1 MKRGRLPLTALRSF
15 EAAGRHLSFS
25 RAAEELYVSQAAVS
39 RQIRELEALAGKPL
53 FERLH
58 RRVELTEA
66 GQELLRQLTQSFDA
80 IDHKLTEIQERPKG
94 DLVKVSTEPF
104 FAGTWLIPRLNRFHE
119 RHPGIDVAVDVST
132 RLTEFRTHEADL
144 AVRHS
149 EKRSEWP
156 RTQSRH
162 LFESPATPVAS
173 PDLLAQGPPLET
185 IADLMRHTLLHE
197 ENRDGWA
204 RWLKFAGAEDVTPGR
219 GPIFA
224 DGTLT
229 TRAAALGHGVAL
241 GDLFMNAAELREG
254 TLVQPYPVTM
264 PFGSY
269 WLVAPDL
276 AALSPAAR
284 VFVEWLVAE
293 IKAQLEWSKPPLP
306 PASSRSGRSRR
317 PPRRR

>member
-25 RAAEELYVSQAAVS
+25 RAAEELFVSQAAVS
-39 RQIRELEALAGKPL
+39 RQIRELEVQIGRPL

-58 RRVELTEA
+58 RRVVLTEA
-66 GQELLRQLTQSFDA
+66 GQDLLGHLIQAFDT
-80 IDHKLTEIQERPKG
+80 IDRKLTDIQARPRD
-94 DLVKVSTEPF
+94 DLVRVSTEPF
-104 FAGTWLIPRLNRFHE
+104 FAGSWLIPRLNRFHD

-162 LFESPATPVAS
+162 LFDSPATPVVS
-173 PDLLAQGPPLET
+173 PELLARGPPLET
-185 IADLMRHTLLHE
+185 VADLAGHTLLHE

-204 RWLKFAGAEDVTPGR
+204 RWLEAAKAENVTPGR

-241 GDLFMNAAELREG
+241 GDLFMNAAELRDG
-254 TLVQPYPVTM
+254 SLVQPYPVTL

-269 WLVAPDL
+269 WLVAPDFD
-276 AALSPAAR
+276 ALSPPAR
-284 VFVEWLVAE
+284 VFADWLVAE
-293 IKAQLEWSKPPLP
+293 IKAELKTL
-306 PASSRSGRSRR
+306 
-317 PPRRR
+317 

>member
-25 RAAEELYVSQAAVS
+25 RAAEELFVSQAAIS
-39 RQIRELEALAGKPL
+39 RQIRELEAQIGRPL

-58 RRVELTEA
+58 RRVVLTEA
-66 GQELLRQLTQSFDA
+66 GHDLLGHLTQSFDT
-80 IDHKLTEIQERPKG
+80 IDRKLTEIQARPRD
-94 DLVKVSTEPF
+94 DLVRVSTEPF
-104 FAGTWLIPRLNRFHE
+104 FAGTWLIPRLNHFHE

-162 LFESPATPVAS
+162 LFDSPATPVVS
-173 PDLLAQGPPLET
+173 PDLLAKGPPLET
-185 IADLMRHTLLHE
+185 VADLAGHTLLHE

-204 RWLKFAGAEDVTPGR
+204 RWLKVAGAESVTPGR

-241 GDLFMNAAELREG
+241 GDLFMNAAQLREG
-254 TLVQPYPVTM
+254 SLVQPYAVTL

-269 WLVAPDL
+269 WLVAPDFD
-276 AALSPAAR
+276 ALSPAAR
-284 VFVEWLVAE
+284 IFVEWLIAE
-293 IKAQLEWSKPPLP
+293 IKAEVAAL
-306 PASSRSGRSRR
+306 
-317 PPRRR
+317 

>member
-25 RAAEELYVSQAAVS
+25 RAAEELFVSQAAIS
-39 RQIRELEALAGKPL
+39 RQIRELEAQIGRSL

-58 RRVELTEA
+58 RHVVLTEA
-66 GQELLRQLTQSFDA
+66 GHDLLGHLTQSFDT
-80 IDHKLTEIQERPKG
+80 IDRKLTEIQARPRD
-94 DLVKVSTEPF
+94 DLVRVSTEPF
-104 FAGTWLIPRLNRFHE
+104 FAGTWLIPRLNHFHE

-162 LFESPATPVAS
+162 LFDSPATPVVS
-173 PDLLAQGPPLET
+173 PDLLAKGPPLET
-185 IADLMRHTLLHE
+185 VADLAGHTLLHE

-204 RWLKFAGAEDVTPGR
+204 RWLKVAGAENVTPGR

-241 GDLFMNAAELREG
+241 GDLFMNAAQLREG
-254 TLVQPYPVTM
+254 SLVQPYPVTLS
-264 PFGSY
+264 FGSY
-269 WLVAPDL
+269 WLVAPDFD
-276 AALSPAAR
+276 ALSPSARIFVDWLIAEVNAELAAR
-284 VFVEWLVAE
+284 
-293 IKAQLEWSKPPLP
+293 
-306 PASSRSGRSRR
+306 
-317 PPRRR
+317 

>member
-25 RAAEELYVSQAAVS
+25 RAAEELFVSQAAIS
-39 RQIRELEALAGKPL
+39 RQIRELEAQIGQQL

-58 RRVELTEA
+58 RRVVLTEA
-66 GQELLRQLTQSFDA
+66 GQDLLGHLTQSFDT
-80 IDHKLTEIQERPKG
+80 IDRKLTEIQARPR
-94 DLVKVSTEPF
+94 DELVRVSTEPF
-104 FAGTWLIPRLNRFHE
+104 FAGTWLIPRLNHFHR

-162 LFESPATPVAS
+162 LFDSPATPVVS
-173 PDLLAQGPPLET
+173 PDLLAKGPPLET
-185 IADLMRHTLLHE
+185 VADLVSHTLLHE

-204 RWLKFAGAEDVTPGR
+204 RWLKVAGAESVTPGR

-241 GDLFMNAAELREG
+241 GDLFMNAAQLREG
-254 TLVQPYPVTM
+254 SLVQPYPVTL

-269 WLVAPDL
+269 WMVAPDFD
-276 AALSPAAR
+276 ALSPSAR
-284 VFVEWLVAE
+284 IFADWLIAE
-293 IKAQLEWSKPPLP
+293 VRAELEAL
-306 PASSRSGRSRR
+306 
-317 PPRRR
+317 

>member
-25 RAAEELYVSQAAVS
+25 RAAEELFVSQAAIS
-39 RQIRELEALAGKPL
+39 RQIRELEAQIGRSL

-58 RRVELTEA
+58 RRVVLTEA
-66 GQELLRQLTQSFDA
+66 GHDLLGHLTQSFDT
-80 IDHKLTEIQERPKG
+80 IDRKLTEIQARPRD
-94 DLVKVSTEPF
+94 DLVRVSTEPF

-162 LFESPATPVAS
+162 LFDSPATPVVS
-173 PDLLAQGPPLET
+173 PDLLAKGPPLET
-185 IADLMRHTLLHE
+185 VADLASHTLLHE

-204 RWLKFAGAEDVTPGR
+204 RWLKVAGAESVTPGR

-241 GDLFMNAAELREG
+241 GDLFMNAAQLREG
-254 TLVQPYPVTM
+254 SLVQPYPVTL

-269 WLVAPDL
+269 WMVAPDFD
-276 AALSPAAR
+276 ALSPSAR
-284 VFVEWLVAE
+284 IFAEWLIAE
-293 IKAQLEWSKPPLP
+293 VRAELEAL
-306 PASSRSGRSRR
+306 
-317 PPRRR
+317 

>member
-25 RAAEELYVSQAAVS
+25 RAAEELFVSQAAVS
-39 RQIRELEALAGKPL
+39 RQIRELEAQIGRPL

-58 RRVELTEA
+58 RRVVLTEA
-66 GQELLRQLTQSFDA
+66 GQDLLEHLTQSFDT
-80 IDHKLTEIQERPKG
+80 IDRKLTEIQARPRD
-94 DLVKVSTEPF
+94 DLVRVNTEPF
-104 FAGTWLIPRLNRFHE
+104 FAGSWLIPRLNRFHDS
-119 RHPGIDVAVDVST
+119 HPGIDVAVDVST

-162 LFESPATPVAS
+162 LFESPATPVVS
-173 PDLLAQGPPLET
+173 PELLAKGPPLRT
-185 IADLMRHTLLHE
+185 VADLARHTLLHE
-197 ENRDGWA
+197 ENRDGWV
-204 RWLKFAGAEDVTPGR
+204 RWLKVAGAENVMTGR

-241 GDLFMNAAELREG
+241 GDLFMNAAELRNG
-254 TLVQPYPVTM
+254 SLVQPFSVAM

-269 WLVAPDL
+269 WLVAPNFD
-276 AALSPAAR
+276 ALSPPAHIFA
-284 VFVEWLVAE
+284 EWLIAE
-293 IKAQLEWSKPPLP
+293 VTAELEAL
-306 PASSRSGRSRR
+306 
-317 PPRRR
+317 

>member
-25 RAAEELYVSQAAVS
+25 RAAEELFVSQAAVS
-39 RQIRELEALAGKPL
+39 RQIRELEAQIGRPL

-58 RRVELTEA
+58 RRVVLTEA
-66 GQELLRQLTQSFDA
+66 GQDLLEHLTQSFDT
-80 IDHKLTEIQERPKG
+80 IDRKLTEIQARPRD

-104 FAGTWLIPRLNRFHE
+104 FAGSWLIPRLNRFHD

-162 LFESPATPVAS
+162 LFESPATPVVS
-173 PDLLAQGPPLET
+173 PELLAKGPPLRT
-185 IADLMRHTLLHE
+185 VADLARHTLLHE
-197 ENRDGWA
+197 ENRDGWV
-204 RWLKFAGAEDVTPGR
+204 RWLKVAGAENVMTGR

-241 GDLFMNAAELREG
+241 GDLFMNAAELRNG
-254 TLVQPYPVTM
+254 SLVQPFSVAM

-269 WLVAPDL
+269 WLVAPNFD
-276 AALSPAAR
+276 ALSPPAHIFA
-284 VFVEWLVAE
+284 EWLIAE
-293 IKAQLEWSKPPLP
+293 VTAELEAL
-306 PASSRSGRSRR
+306 
-317 PPRRR
+317 

>member
-25 RAAEELYVSQAAVS
+25 RAAEELFVSQAAVS
-39 RQIRELEALAGKPL
+39 RQIRELEAQIGRPL

-58 RRVELTEA
+58 RRVVLTEA
-66 GQELLRQLTQSFDA
+66 GQDLLKHLTQSFDT
-80 IDHKLTEIQERPKG
+80 IDRKLTEIQARPRD
-94 DLVKVSTEPF
+94 DLVRVSTEPF
-104 FAGTWLIPRLNRFHE
+104 FAGSWLIPRLNRFHD

-162 LFESPATPVAS
+162 LFESPATPVVS
-173 PDLLAQGPPLET
+173 PELLAKGPPLRT
-185 IADLMRHTLLHE
+185 VADLAGHTLLHE
-197 ENRDGWA
+197 ENRDGWV
-204 RWLKFAGAEDVTPGR
+204 RWLKVAGAENVMTGR

-241 GDLFMNAAELREG
+241 GDLFMNAAELRNG
-254 TLVQPYPVTM
+254 SLVQPFSVAM

-269 WLVAPDL
+269 WLVAPNFD
-276 AALSPAAR
+276 ALSPPAHIFA
-284 VFVEWLVAE
+284 EWLIAE
-293 IKAQLEWSKPPLP
+293 VTAELEVL
-306 PASSRSGRSRR
+306 
-317 PPRRR
+317 

>member
-25 RAAEELYVSQAAVS
+25 RAAEELFVSQAAIS
-39 RQIRELEALAGKPL
+39 RQIRELEALAGRPL

-58 RRVELTEA
+58 RRVELTVA
-66 GQELLRQLTQSFDA
+66 GRDLLAELTQSFDA
-80 IDHKLTEIQERPKG
+80 IDMKLNEIQARPRD
-94 DLVKVSTEPF
+94 DLVRVSTEPF

-132 RLTEFRTHEADL
+132 RLAEFRTHEADL

-149 EKRSEWP
+149 ETRSEWP
-156 RTQSRH
+156 RTQARH

-173 PDLLAQGPPLET
+173 PDLVARGPPLET
-185 IADLMRHTLLHE
+185 AADLANHTLLHE

-204 RWLKFAGAEDVTPGR
+204 RWLKVAGAEKVTPGR

-254 TLVQPYPVTM
+254 SLVQPYDVTM
-264 PFGSY
+264 AFGSY
-269 WLVAPDL
+269 WLVAPDFG
-276 AALSPAAR
+276 ALSPPAR
-284 VFVEWLVAE
+284 IFADWLMAE
-293 IKAQLEWSKPPLP
+293 VKAELELPKPVLP
-306 PASSRSGRSRR
+306 RASSRSGRSRR
-317 PPRRR
+317 PPRRK

>member
-25 RAAEELYVSQAAVS
+25 RAAEELFVSQAAIS
-39 RQIRELEALAGKPL
+39 RQIRELEAQIGRPL

-58 RRVELTEA
+58 RRVVLTEA
-66 GQELLRQLTQSFDA
+66 GHDLLGHLTQSFDT
-80 IDHKLTEIQERPKG
+80 IDRKLTEIQARPRD
-94 DLVKVSTEPF
+94 DLVRVSTEPF
-104 FAGTWLIPRLNRFHE
+104 FAGTWLIPRLNHFHE

-162 LFESPATPVAS
+162 LFDSPATPVVS
-173 PDLLAQGPPLET
+173 PDLLAKGPPLET
-185 IADLMRHTLLHE
+185 VADLAGHTLLHE

-204 RWLKFAGAEDVTPGR
+204 RWLNAAGAESVTPGR

-241 GDLFMNAAELREG
+241 GDLFMNAAQLREG
-254 TLVQPYPVTM
+254 SLVQPYAVTL

-269 WLVAPDL
+269 WLVAPDFD
-276 AALSPAAR
+276 ALSPAAR
-284 VFVEWLVAE
+284 IFVEWLIAE
-293 IKAQLEWSKPPLP
+293 IKAEVAAL
-306 PASSRSGRSRR
+306 
-317 PPRRR
+317 

>member
-25 RAAEELYVSQAAVS
+25 RAAEELFVSQAAVS
-39 RQIRELEALAGKPL
+39 RQIRELEAQIGRPL

-58 RRVELTEA
+58 RRVVLTEA
-66 GQELLRQLTQSFDA
+66 GQDLLEHLTQSFDT
-80 IDHKLTEIQERPKG
+80 IDRKLTEIQARPRD
-94 DLVKVSTEPF
+94 DLVRVSTEPF
-104 FAGTWLIPRLNRFHE
+104 FAGSWLIPRLNRFHD

-156 RTQSRH
+156 RTQSQH
-162 LFESPATPVAS
+162 LFESPATPVVS
-173 PDLLAQGPPLET
+173 PELLAKGPPLRT
-185 IADLMRHTLLHE
+185 VADLAGHTLLHE
-197 ENRDGWA
+197 ENRDGWV
-204 RWLKFAGAEDVTPGR
+204 RWLKVAGAENVMTGR

-241 GDLFMNAAELREG
+241 GDLFMNAAELRNG
-254 TLVQPYPVTM
+254 SLVQPFSVAM

-269 WLVAPDL
+269 WLVAPNFD
-276 AALSPAAR
+276 ALSPPAHIFA
-284 VFVEWLVAE
+284 EWLIAE
-293 IKAQLEWSKPPLP
+293 VTAELEAL
-306 PASSRSGRSRR
+306 
-317 PPRRR
+317 

>member
-25 RAAEELYVSQAAVS
+25 RAAEELFVSQAAVS
-39 RQIRELEALAGKPL
+39 RQIRELEAQIGRPL

-58 RRVELTEA
+58 RRVVLTEA
-66 GQELLRQLTQSFDA
+66 GQDLLEHLTQSFDT
-80 IDHKLTEIQERPKG
+80 IDRKLTEIQARPRD

-104 FAGTWLIPRLNRFHE
+104 FAGSWLIPRLNRFHD

-132 RLTEFRTHEADL
+132 HLTEFRTHEADL

-162 LFESPATPVAS
+162 LFESPATPVVS
-173 PDLLAQGPPLET
+173 PELLAKGPPLRT
-185 IADLMRHTLLHE
+185 VADLARHTLLHE
-197 ENRDGWA
+197 ENRDGWV
-204 RWLKFAGAEDVTPGR
+204 RWLKVAGAENVMTGR

-241 GDLFMNAAELREG
+241 GDLFMNAAELRNG
-254 TLVQPYPVTM
+254 SLVQPFSVAM

-269 WLVAPDL
+269 WLVAPNFD
-276 AALSPAAR
+276 ALSPPAHIFA
-284 VFVEWLVAE
+284 EWLIAE
-293 IKAQLEWSKPPLP
+293 VTAELEAL
-306 PASSRSGRSRR
+306 
-317 PPRRR
+317 